1 MGTLGLEGERRRAR
15 RRRTRLAAMAQP
27 MTSRQLFQRVS
38 AGSSHV
44 GRIREQ
50 NQDAYLDRS
59 DLGLWV
65 VADGMGGHDHGAYA
79 SKLIVS
85 ALETMSPPSGA
96 PEFLLE
102 VRSRLLDVNRR
113 LVAEASAGGPNMTI
127 ASTVVALLVYRG
139 HYACV
144 WAGDSRLYLLRDDS
158 FEQISRDHSEVQ
170 ELVDNGILSAED
182 AARHP
187 ASNIVTRAI
196 GAVEDLDLEV
206 RQDRLRPGDR
216 FLLCSD
222 GVTRMLSEEE
232 IREMVEGHSVE
243 GTVRSLIDAALE
255 RGATDNVTAVLVHCR
270 QAPTVQT

>member
-1 MGTLGLEGERRRAR
+1 
-15 RRRTRLAAMAQP
+15 
-27 MTSRQLFQRVS
+27 MTSGHLFQCVS

-65 VADGMGGHDHGAYA
+65 VADGVGGHNLGAYA

-85 ALETMSPPSGA
+85 TLATMSPPSSA
-96 PEFLLE
+96 PDLFLE

-113 LVAEASAGGPNMTI
+113 LVAKASAHGPNVTI

-144 WAGDSRLYLLRDDS
+144 WAGDSRLYLLRDER

-187 ASNIVTRAI
+187 ASNIVTRAL
-196 GAVEDLDLEV
+196 GAEEDLDLEV
-206 RQDRLRPGDR
+206 RQDWLRAGDR

-222 GVTRMLSEEE
+222 GVTKVLLDEE

-255 RGATDNVTAVLVHCR
+255 RGAPDNVTAVLVHCQ